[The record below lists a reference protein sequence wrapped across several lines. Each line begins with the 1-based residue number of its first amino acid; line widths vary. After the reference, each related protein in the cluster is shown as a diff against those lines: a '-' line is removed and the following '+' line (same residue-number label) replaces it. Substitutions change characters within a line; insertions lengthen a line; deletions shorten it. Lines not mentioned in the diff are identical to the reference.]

1 MRVIFLIL
9 AGMAMTACAGADGSR
24 GYTETDS
31 AGVTIVENGRSRMAR
46 AERWSLQA
54 VPDLE
59 IVPGE
64 VQGPAL
70 SQVAGLALLHGDE
83 GRVAVLNQ
91 GSHEVL
97 LFREGGE
104 LLARFGRE
112 GDGPGEFRQITSLV
126 PMAGDSIGAYDASLK
141 VLSVFDSQGTLGRSV
156 SLEEAV
162 EGRFHSLLLPL
173 PGGDMVFFTV
183 SGPGVGFRE
192 GVFRVSTESLR
203 IGPGG
208 ERRASYGTFPGSEV
222 FGGFEGAGLA
232 LFGTTTYAAT
242 VGHRLVVGTGETREI
257 SYFDTAGALER
268 IARWPDHDRT
278 ITPQHEEALFEAAAA
293 TEPQIPR
300 ATLRDMFSRAPRA
313 SRLPPYQGLVGSD
326 DGHVWVG
333 SYPGPAHSL
342 RGQRPPHREWLV
354 FDSLGVLA
362 ARAETPEGFQPHL
375 VAGSQ
380 VWGVFTH
387 EDGAEVVR
395 AYSWSPDA
403 SVTVLFSRDEE
414 TVTVFF
420 SRDEETVAVRRILEG
435 RTAPRGSEEDP
446 DGTRRS
452 PEDVEA
458 DLEAALK
465 ELLRGPTAEERED
478 GISSWFSAETAHALL
493 SARVDSQGNAV
504 VDFHDLASLI
514 PAASASAGS
523 AMLLAQLN
531 ATVFQHPPVL
541 SVEYR
546 VDGSCDAFWNW
557 LQYDCQVLT
566 REDAGFLLSRQTG
579 PPPPPSSS

>member
-54 VPDLE
+54 VPELE
-59 IVPGE
+59 IVPGD

-70 SQVAGLALLHGDE
+70 SQVAGLALLPGDG

-112 GDGPGEFRQITSLV
+112 GDGPGEFRQIASLV
-126 PMAGDSIGAYDASLK
+126 PMAGDSIGVYDSSLK

-162 EGRFHSLLLPL
+162 GGRFHSLLLPL

-222 FGGFEGAGLA
+222 FGGYEGAGLA

-242 VGHRLVVGTGETREI
+242 VGHRLVVGTGETTEI
-257 SYFDTAGALER
+257 AYFDTAGALER

-293 TEPQIPR
+293 AEPQIPR

-333 SYPGPAHSL
+333 SYPGPAHAL

-375 VAGSQ
+375 VAGSR

-387 EDGAEVVR
+387 EDGVEVVR
-395 AYSWSPDA
+395 AYSWSP
-403 SVTVLFSRDEE
+403 
-414 TVTVFF
+414 
-420 SRDEETVAVRRILEG
+420 EG
-435 RTAPRGSEEDP
+435 E
-446 DGTRRS
+446 
-452 PEDVEA
+452 
-458 DLEAALK
+458 
-465 ELLRGPTAEERED
+465 
-478 GISSWFSAETAHALL
+478 
-493 SARVDSQGNAV
+493 
-504 VDFHDLASLI
+504 
-514 PAASASAGS
+514 
-523 AMLLAQLN
+523 
-531 ATVFQHPPVL
+531 
-541 SVEYR
+541 
-546 VDGSCDAFWNW
+546 
-557 LQYDCQVLT
+557 
-566 REDAGFLLSRQTG
+566 
-579 PPPPPSSS
+579 